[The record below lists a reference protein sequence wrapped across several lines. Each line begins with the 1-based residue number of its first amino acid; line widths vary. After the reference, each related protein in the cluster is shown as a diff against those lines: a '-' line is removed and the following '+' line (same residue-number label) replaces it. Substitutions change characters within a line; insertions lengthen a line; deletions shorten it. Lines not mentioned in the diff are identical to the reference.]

1 MHHVRG
7 PSNLQFTHKIQYTKH
22 ANPHLRKSHAP
33 SDASAHHNAPLHL
46 PSNLLFA
53 YDFPS
58 WACVCDAAAHRWA
71 AFRETAR
78 NPEVDDSLL
87 IATPVSPCFS
97 EQYKN
102 NQ

>member
-7 PSNLQFTHKIQYTKH
+7 TAIRKFTLKIQYATRIH
-22 ANPHLRKSHAP
+22 PHSRKSHAA
-33 SDASAHHNAPLHL
+33 SDAPPHHNAPMHL
-46 PSNLLFA
+46 PPNLLFA